1 MGADECKMLIDAFQA
16 KHPSIRVDMTR
27 LGSEKLLQRILTE
40 SRAGSHLFDAVTNS
54 GMEIYLLAK
63 MGLLARYTT
72 PEFSSFMAD
81 SKDPAGR
88 WVDMYS
94 NLRMIGYNTKLV
106 PKEKIP
112 RRYEDL
118 LGAGMEGADGFSRRT
133 VFLVRHHAENHGR
146 RERAENSSRDWRGR
160 ILTSAVRKSWSR
172 K

>member
-1 MGADECKMLIDAFQA
+1 MQDAHRCVSSQVSSDSRRDD
-16 KHPSIRVDMTR
+16 PS
-27 LGSEKLLQRILTE
+27 GQREAL
-40 SRAGSHLFDAVTNS
+40 AGSHLFDAVTNS

-106 PKEKIP
+106 PKE
-112 RRYEDL
+112 
-118 LGAGMEGADGFSRRT
+118 
-133 VFLVRHHAENHGR
+133 
-146 RERAENSSRDWRGR
+146 
-160 ILTSAVRKSWSR
+160 
-172 K
+172 